1 MKKFLS
7 LVLALAM
14 AMSLVVVNTSAKE
27 FTDDADI
34 TYEEAVAVVSEIGI
48 VDGYT
53 DGSFNPTGGLTR
65 GAAAKIICNLIL
77 GPTTAAELHAD
88 TAPFSDVPITNE
100 FAGYIAYCSQQG
112 IISGYANGTFRPA
125 APLTGY
131 AFMKMLLGALGYDQ
145 YTEGYVGDNWSIQV
159 AKQAIGIG
167 LNASLEE
174 EFNGVDYVNR
184 EEAALYTF
192 NTLKAD
198 MVEYDT
204 VITTTINGQE
214 VTIGNSQAKAMEWLN
229 SATRKT
235 NIKDDQYVQF
245 AEQYFPKL
253 VLDNATDAF
262 GRPTRDWT
270 FNGEE
275 IGSYVNR
282 DLLVETYT
290 TKVTGQDLYNL
301 LGRSVIED
309 KDYDFFIYVDGETEQ
324 NILDKW
330 VPTYFT
336 QGNLVRSNDKAVGDT
351 GNGVL
356 TEVYRD
362 VDAKEVTIAIINTY
376 VGVAQGDYS
385 TRQEEAVFNI
395 WGIDDAGKNQFVKH
409 DGVHSRNLDASIEDF
424 DVEDVKDGDVV
435 LVTVAEGAIQ
445 TITDP
450 ETLSNVEISAF
461 KKGSN
466 LTVDGTKYNYASTAC
481 YDGEALVIYT
491 SEDDVTINLKD
502 TNYDVILDP
511 YGYVI
516 GVKELDPAT
525 NYVFI
530 TGADS
535 NYSNL
540 VATTADMNA
549 IFLDGT
555 MKTIEVNVK
564 KSDALNGSGWTG
576 SGSLASDALINTWCT
591 YTVNDEGVYTLK
603 VAKDQYAWDL
613 GSGNTKDINKKSIS
627 LYAGPDGG
635 TGSKYVYGNDDTVY
649 LNVSLENIN
658 AYDNRGTLT
667 SVIGDVETVSV
678 GVKNT
683 DLQVKDVTAT
693 TADEKVPAGLYPSA
707 EIYTVW
713 DGGYAV
719 GVVAIGEDQ
728 GVSSNYA
735 YVTSTSVSQEAY
747 DKTTKEYTWS
757 REVVIDGQLTEITY
771 KGDTIDVI
779 GVGDGFGRT
788 DNEMDAGY
796 WYKVTYYAD
805 GTVKNTV
812 ALRDTIDNA
821 AVLNDEYVGNI
832 KDIEAAVHDADKD
845 VVLYSGWYGGTG
857 NSLKYENGSLYV
869 INSDKTGFSVSPD
882 VRVVLANTDGLGN
895 RWDEVDDT
903 YTGYTGLE
911 SAIRDLNYNFQGR
924 VSAILEGGVATSIIL
939 DCSAN
944 DPGYNGG
951 SYVDTS
957 DTYKVS
963 LSVDSYNNI
972 NLKVDGIKTA
982 AATTLTWTAEVINT
996 TSGYNYTLESAG
1008 PVSVGAVTIG
1018 TPTVPQTVVSAEK
1031 IASGNSGVVRY
1042 QVTVTF
1048 ADGTTLTTNPVM
1060 A

>member
-34 TYEEAVAVVSEIGI
+34 TYDEAVAVVSEIGI

-53 DGSFNPTGGLTR
+53 DGSFNPTNGLTR

-88 TAPFSDVPITNE
+88 TAPYSDVPITNE

-603 VAKDQYAWDL
+603 VAKDQYDWDL

-635 TGSKYVYGNDDTVY
+635 TGRKYVYGNDDTVY
-649 LNVSLENIN
+649 LNVSLENIY
-658 AYDNRGTLT
+658 AYDNKTLLT
-667 SVIGDVETVSV
+667 SVIGDVESVSV

-683 DLQVKDVTAT
+683 DLQVKDVTAK
-693 TADEKVPAGLYPSA
+693 TADDKVTAGLYPSA

-779 GVGDGFGRT
+779 GVGNGVGRT

-832 KDIEAAVHDADKD
+832 KDIEDAVHDADKD

-869 INSDKTGFSVSPD
+869 INSDKTGFSVSPE

-951 SYVDTS
+951 SNVDTS

-963 LSVDSYNNI
+963 LAVTSGKVV
-972 NLKVDGIKTA
+972 LTVDGLKSTISA
-982 AATTLTWTAEVINT
+982 QNFTWTATATNT
-996 TSGYNYTLESAG
+996 NSGYVQTLTSAA
-1008 PVSVGAVTIG
+1008 PVAAPTDNVTSK
-1018 TPTVPQTVVSAEK
+1018 TDD
-1031 IASGNSGVVRY
+1031 IASALNGLVVY
-1042 QVTVTF
+1042 EVTVTF
-1048 ADGTTLTTNPVM
+1048 DDGTTLTTNTVM
-1060 A
+1060 G